1 MKWRYAAKGL
11 KATANIVSQLFATFR
26 VDPCAATLN
35 AEGATLR

>member
-26 VDPCAATLN
+26 VDPCAVTLN
-35 AEGATLR
+35 AQGATLR